1 MATATQEKRGEA
13 RSALEA
19 IRTAER
25 YLAAIARTGEIP
37 TTPEDLAQAVAEF
50 RGALSANQA
59 AANALV
65 LAVLNNEPCPVSL
78 FKPWASYAQIRL
90 WSMRDDE
97 HRLTTEL
104 LNGKLTVRPVDF
116 FRVLK
121 ALGKPTKK

>member
-1 MATATQEKRGEA
+1 MSTATEEKKREA

-25 YLAAIARTGEIP
+25 YLAALARSGEIP
-37 TTPEDLAQAVAEF
+37 TTPEDLAHAVAEF
-50 RGALSANQA
+50 KGALSANQA

-90 WSMRDDE
+90 WSMRTDE
-97 HRLTTEL
+97 HKLTTEL

-116 FRVLK
+116 FRALK
-121 ALGKPTKK
+121 ALGRAK